1 MTTFQGLYQDILS
14 QVSRTLYAM
23 KMLILG
29 HLTPDLIP
37 LPEARLALTQL
48 HTKLQEYYDT
58 YTTPIRTPQQFY
70 QNTEFYVTTREHKLY
85 VGIFIPISYVNH
97 HFQLYQIRHHPY
109 PLTHYSQHMAQLD
122 STETLIAISEDRQH
136 YYYVQPQDLLLHCQ

>member
-70 QNTEFYVTTREHKLY
+70 QNTEFYMSLLENTNYMLA
-85 VGIFIPISYVNH
+85 FSYLFH
-97 HFQLYQIRHHPY
+97 
-109 PLTHYSQHMAQLD
+109 
-122 STETLIAISEDRQH
+122 TLITISNYIRSDITH
-136 YYYVQPQDLLLHCQ
+136 IPSLTTVNTWLS